1 MVPALE
7 RRQANT
13 LPGQME
19 DPLSFSDLL
28 LALSPLLAALWFWGL
43 GRVLRD
49 LGRVSPNGPNLA
61 RCGLPEQPLP
71 PAPLQR
77 WMASRHRRHRPPCAL
92 PAR

>member
-28 LALSPLLAALWFWGL
+28 LALSPLLAALWLWGL
-43 GRVLRD
+43 GHVLRD
-49 LGRVSPNGPNLA
+49 LRRVSATGPELA
-61 RCGLPEQPLP
+61 RCGLPEQPLSP
-71 PAPLQR
+71 TPLQR
-77 WMASRHRRHRPPCAL
+77 WLASRRSRPRLPSGL

>member
-1 MVPALE
+1 MVEATE

-19 DPLSFSDLL
+19 DPFSFSDLL
-28 LALSPLLAALWFWGL
+28 LALSPLLAALWLWGL

-49 LGRVSPNGPNLA
+49 LRRVSPNGTDLA
-61 RCGLPEQPLP
+61 RCGLPQQPLS
-71 PAPLQR
+71 PAPLKR
-77 WMASRHRRHRPPCAL
+77 WMASRRSRPRLTSGL

>member
-1 MVPALE
+1 MVEATE

-19 DPLSFSDLL
+19 DPLSFSDVL
-28 LALSPLLAALWFWGL
+28 LALSPLLAVLWFWGL

-49 LGRVSPNGPNLA
+49 LRRVSATGPELA
-61 RCGLPEQPLP
+61 RCGLPKRPFP
-71 PAPLQR
+71 PTPLQR
-77 WMASRHRRHRPPCAL
+77 WLASRPRLPGGL